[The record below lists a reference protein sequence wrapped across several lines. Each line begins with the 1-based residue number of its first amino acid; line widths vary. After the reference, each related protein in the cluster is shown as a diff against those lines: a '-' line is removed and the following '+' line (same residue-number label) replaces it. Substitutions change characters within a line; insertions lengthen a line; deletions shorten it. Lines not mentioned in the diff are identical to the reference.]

1 MDASAARPETKE
13 TDLVPHTELTSHP
26 EKQLVYSSPSIHERR
41 RRILREAR
49 KLLAEGGIEKF
60 SIRKLCK
67 RADVAQRTLYNAF
80 HNRDRIMALA
90 IREAYEDVNRYMRYR
105 TSAETL
111 EGIVDRLILVNT
123 RNLHARNYTQAVT
136 AIYFSPDASEDIWIA
151 MREMVDINLRQWL
164 NRLAREE
171 QLEDWVRVD
180 ELANEIANLEYATIN
195 DWARGR
201 IPDEE
206 YVRRLITA
214 VLTHV
219 IGALRGADK
228 EQAIAMLRD
237 IRSSGQLPAFP
248 KPVYAPPREEQA
260 EQAG

>member
-1 MDASAARPETKE
+1 M
-13 TDLVPHTELTSHP
+13 TDFPPAPQEMQTADLAPQSELTSHP
-26 EKQLVYSSPSIHERR
+26 EKQLVYSSSSIHERR

-105 TSAETL
+105 TSAETM
-111 EGIVDRLILVNT
+111 EGIVDRLISVNT
-123 RNLHARNYTQAVT
+123 RNLRARNYTQAVA
-136 AIYFSPDASEDIWIA
+136 AIYFSPAASHDIWVA
-151 MREMVDINLRQWL
+151 MREMVDMNLRQWL
-164 NRLAREE
+164 NRLVREDL
-171 QLEDWVRVD
+171 LEDWIRVD
-180 ELANEIANLEYATIN
+180 ELANEIANIEYATIN
-195 DWARGR
+195 DWAQGR
-201 IPDEE
+201 IADED

-219 IGALRGADK
+219 VGSIRGEDK
-228 EQAIAMLRD
+228 EMAIAMLRK
-237 IRSSGQLPAFP
+237 IRATGELPEFP
-248 KPVYAPPREEQA
+248 KPVYTPPREARED
-260 EQAG
+260 